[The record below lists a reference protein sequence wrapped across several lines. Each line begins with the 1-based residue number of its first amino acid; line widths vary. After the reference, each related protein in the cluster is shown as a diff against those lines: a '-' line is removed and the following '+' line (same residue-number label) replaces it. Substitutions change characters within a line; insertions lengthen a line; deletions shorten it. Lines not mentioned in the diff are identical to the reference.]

1 MAKLKATFHVK
12 KDIDYD
18 ELEITTSADGVTY
31 GGGTSGLS
39 ATDVQSAID
48 EVVTETNVTLN
59 TKQATITGGATT
71 IATSNLTVNKA
82 LISDA
87 SGKVGTSATSNT
99 ELGYLSGVTSAVQAQ
114 LNAKQGKVANVDDTE
129 IGFLNGVTSSI
140 QTQINDKI
148 KSTVYSFGTISVGG
162 TKTINLDT
170 INISIDANKLINI
183 VVVDENTTCWYNNKN
198 IDISVT
204 NLAPIFPINITNN
217 TASNIFATVIF
228 YYYS

>member
-12 KDIDYD
+12 KDIGYD

-48 EVVTETNVTLN
+48 EVVTETTVALN

-99 ELGYLSGVTSAVQAQ
+99 ELGYLSGVTSAVQTQ
-114 LNAKQGKVANVDDTE
+114 LNAIPKEIINTQSLNFPEIANGSSYTINFTNVNIDTNLGNIISTPYEFTGASTYLVTVANGVKIE
-129 IGFLNGVTSSI
+129 IWTANASVHNFNCRFTNNSGILSHP
-140 QTQINDKI
+140 
-148 KSTVYSFGTISVGG
+148 TVYI
-162 TKTINLDT
+162 K
-170 INISIDANKLINI
+170 
-183 VVVDENTTCWYNNKN
+183 
-198 IDISVT
+198 
-204 NLAPIFPINITNN
+204 
-217 TASNIFATVIF
+217 
-228 YYYS
+228 YYS

>member
-12 KDIDYD
+12 KDIGYD

-39 ATDVQSAID
+39 ATNVQSAID
-48 EVVTETNVTLN
+48 EVVTETTASLN

-99 ELGYLSGVTSAVQAQ
+99 ELGYLSGVTSAVQTQ
-114 LNAKQGKVANVDDTE
+114 LNAKQATITGGATTITTSNLSANRALVSDGSGKVSASSITSTILGYLANV
-129 IGFLNGVTSSI
+129 TSDI
-140 QTQINDKI
+140 QTQLNRLPVGSRVLVQYESGDGLPNYGVWERVSP
-148 KSTVYSFGTISVGG
+148 STYFIPEGG
-162 TKTINLDT
+162 DQD
-170 INISIDANKLINI
+170 SRY
-183 VVVDENTTCWYNNKN
+183 E
-198 IDISVT
+198 
-204 NLAPIFPINITNN
+204 
-217 TASNIFATVIF
+217 F
-228 YYYS
+228 YYRQS

>member
-12 KDIDYD
+12 KDIGYD

-48 EVVTETNVTLN
+48 EVVTETTASLN

-87 SGKVGTSATSNT
+87 NGKVSTSATSNT
-99 ELGYLSGVTSAVQAQ
+99 EIGYLSGVTSAVQTQ
-114 LNAKQGKVANVDDTE
+114 LNAKQTTITGGATTIATSNLSANRALVSDGSGKVSASSITSTILGYLANV
-129 IGFLNGVTSSI
+129 TSDI
-140 QTQINDKI
+140 QTQLNRLPVGSRVLVQSESLDGLPNYGTWLTVNP
-148 KSTVYSFGTISVGG
+148 STYFIPSGEGRTFE
-162 TKTINLDT
+162 DRY
-170 INISIDANKLINI
+170 
-183 VVVDENTTCWYNNKN
+183 E
-198 IDISVT
+198 
-204 NLAPIFPINITNN
+204 
-217 TASNIFATVIF
+217 F
-228 YYYS
+228 YYRQS